1 MKMTNTV
8 LVDRL
13 NTDQAFRNKAIDL
26 LVETLVDKM
35 EIEDLVEQLS
45 WYMTES
51 YKRKSGKELMMEVED
66 FDVDLSTLD
75 VAVV

>member
-1 MKMTNTV
+1 MI
-8 LVDRL
+8 DRL
-13 NTDQAFRNKAIDL
+13 NADQTFRNKTIDA

-45 WYMTES
+45 WYMTEH
-51 YKRKSGKELMMEVED
+51 YKKKSGKEILEECED

-75 VAVV
+75 VVMV